1 MTQYIIELFGYC
13 IGSNFNIISGRGSAH
28 SSANEGKSGFIY
40 NLVKEIISCL
50 SAQTCTYFMKIMTVY
65 TLNSDIFTLK
75 AHITK
80 YGLVVCYI

>member
-28 SSANEGKSGFIY
+28 SSTNEGKSGFIY
-40 NLVKEIISCL
+40 NLVKLERANVYVFIK
-50 SAQTCTYFMKIMTVY
+50 TMTVY
-65 TLNSDIFTLK
+65 TLNTDIFTLK

-80 YGLVVCYI
+80 YGFVVCYKLSPL